1 MELIGLVCVV
11 TYCAVA
17 TVVAIRMLRLAVRTG
32 ELPELFIGASLLL
45 GGSIGFPPLAVAP
58 ALAGAEPG
66 LALRLGLAGIVA
78 LHLSSWSNALG
89 WRAIFHPGDRWARYT
104 AVVCTVLLF
113 LSLSHR
119 LAGMSTSILGG
130 DPSAQFASG
139 YTASLVAQ
147 AAPYCL
153 MSFSAFRYRAKLRRR
168 LALGLADPVV
178 VNRIALWGATSG
190 VVVVQYAIS
199 LATLHVRHLPEIAAI
214 YQTVVAGLGLVL
226 SVLLYLAFLPPKAY
240 LRRVARRGGV
250 AAAVEA

>member
-1 MELIGLVCVV
+1 MQLIGLACVLI
-11 TYCAVA
+11 YCAVA
-17 TVVAIRMLRLAVRTG
+17 SVVAVRMLRLAARTG
-32 ELPELFIGASLLL
+32 EYPEIFIGASLLL
-45 GGSIGFPPLAVAP
+45 GGALGFPPLALAP
-58 ALAGAEPG
+58 GLAGAEPD
-66 LALRLGLAGIVA
+66 LALRLGLAGLVA
-78 LHLSSWSNALG
+78 LHLSSWANALG
-89 WRAIFHPGDRWARYT
+89 WRAIFHPGDRWARNV

-113 LSLSHR
+113 LSLTHR
-119 LAGMSTSILGG
+119 LAGMAVSILGR
-130 DPSAQFASG
+130 DPAAQFAGG
-139 YTASLVAQ
+139 YTASLFAQ
-147 AAPYCL
+147 AAPYFL
-153 MSFSAFRYRAKLRRR
+153 MAFSALRYQAKLRRR

-250 AAAVEA
+250 PAAVEA